1 MTKRS
6 QQELRKKLRR
16 QATIIV
22 SLGLIIVVALFILL
36 GILIFRFVSDRVSSA
51 QQNNYETSTLASQ
64 LQGQDVDPSQNMT
77 SSAQEASTTTSE
89 SSALSSTPAENGAP
103 DETTATDAVVPT
115 EIQMP
120 TLPSNIE
127 GPDLTGYLVV
137 LDPGHQMYPDSK
149 QEPLSPTMSGSK
161 DRVSSGTKGVST
173 LRPEYEV
180 NLEIALLL
188 KVYLEELGCEVYLTR
203 TENDVNISN
212 IERAELALSYNPDAY
227 LRLHCNG
234 NMDPS
239 VKGISVFVADFGKYQ
254 SSLCGWA
261 DTLGQSI
268 SLATGSTYIGCN
280 ASSRYSGLNWA
291 TDIPSFLLEM
301 GFMSNKQEDELLSD
315 PAYQLKICAGIADFV
330 ATMPQNTSR

>member
-1 MTKRS
+1 MVKRS
-6 QQELRKKLRR
+6 NNHMRKKLRR

-22 SLGLIIVVALFILL
+22 SLGLVIVVSLFVLV
-36 GILIFRFVSDRVSSA
+36 GVLIFQLVSNRVDSTRQSNEHTSA
-51 QQNNYETSTLASQ
+51 QGQSSETNQELTTAVSQTGPIISESTLSIETSSDSDGPVQ
-64 LQGQDVDPSQNMT
+64 
-77 SSAQEASTTTSE
+77 TSE
-89 SSALSSTPAENGAP
+89 METVQPPENL
-103 DETTATDAVVPT
+103 
-115 EIQMP
+115 MP
-120 TLPSNIE
+120 TLPAIID
-127 GPDLTGYLVV
+127 GPDLNGYLVV
-137 LDPGHQMYPDSK
+137 IDPGHQMYPDSK

-161 DRVSSGTKGVST
+161 DRVSAGTKGVST
-173 LRPEYEV
+173 QRPEYEV

-212 IERAELALSYNPDAY
+212 IERAEFAESYSPDAY

-234 NMDPS
+234 SMDSS
-239 VKGISVFVADFGKYQ
+239 VTGISVFVADFGRHK

-268 SLATGSTYIGCN
+268 AQTTGSSYIGCR
-280 ASSRYSGLNWA
+280 ASSLYSGLNWA

-301 GFMSNKQEDELLSD
+301 GYMTNKKEDELLSD

-330 ATMPQNTSR
+330 ATMPKNAAR